1 MMNSIS
7 SNSLDRLASIYANK
21 LGPNDSLPWVEII
34 ASIFVIYRQD
44 HLPLLEDTGTR

>member
-1 MMNSIS
+1 MMNSIF
-7 SNSLDRLASIYANK
+7 SNNLDRLASIYASRF
-21 LGPNDSLPWVEII
+21 GPNNSLPWVEII